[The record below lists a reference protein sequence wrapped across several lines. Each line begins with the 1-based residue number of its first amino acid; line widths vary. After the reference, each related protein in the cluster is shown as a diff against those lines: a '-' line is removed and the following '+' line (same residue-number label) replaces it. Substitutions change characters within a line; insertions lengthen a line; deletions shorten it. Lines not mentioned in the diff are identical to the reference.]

1 MAHVQRKRRK
11 WPKVIRIFI
20 TAVLLFIV
28 LLSASYLVLKIVADK
43 NGTFPGLFGVEF
55 ATEMT
60 ERMEPKIEQG
70 SFLIMKPTQENEVG
84 DVVVYTTSDDRKQ
97 YTVAEIV
104 EKDMA
109 GGIAEYHMQYV
120 NGSEKISEAVLQ
132 EQIGGKVHYAVSY
145 LGYIV
150 DFIDTIPG
158 ILTVIVLP
166 CLIIIVMEII
176 RMVRIV
182 RTNDGKEED
191 GGNDWDLEQ
200 DQMFHVD
207 NSYFSATQKKNSVF
221 PGTYFRDLSPK
232 EKELEQPQD
241 VVSQLAGINNQV
253 VRADE
258 QEQVLDRPSAPE
270 GQEKGVAEPLQKSEE
285 DSTALKQ
292 NGEGD
297 TRKILTD
304 VDRMI
309 QEILGAERVP
319 SDVIQRLKTIQS
331 EKEDSYHGLNPEIG
345 SSSIQIKFGEK
356 VPKSVSVIRENEE
369 NYLVVVTDDGETK
382 IRIDF

>member
-109 GGIAEYHMQYV
+109 GGTAEYHMQYV

-132 EQIGGKVHYAVSY
+132 EQIGRKVHYAVSY

-182 RTNDGKEED
+182 RTNDGEEED

-258 QEQVLDRPSAPE
+258 QEQVLDRAFCT
-270 GQEKGVAEPLQKSEE
+270 GRA
-285 DSTALKQ
+285 
-292 NGEGD
+292 
-297 TRKILTD
+297 RK
-304 VDRMI
+304 RSRR
-309 QEILGAERVP
+309 A
-319 SDVIQRLKTIQS
+319 
-331 EKEDSYHGLNPEIG
+331 
-345 SSSIQIKFGEK
+345 F
-356 VPKSVSVIRENEE
+356 
-369 NYLVVVTDDGETK
+369 TK
-382 IRIDF
+382 IRRRLDSAKAER

>member
-109 GGIAEYHMQYV
+109 GGTAEYHMQYV

-150 DFIDTIPG
+150 D
-158 ILTVIVLP
+158 
-166 CLIIIVMEII
+166 
-176 RMVRIV
+176 RS
-182 RTNDGKEED
+182 EE
-191 GGNDWDLEQ
+191 
-200 DQMFHVD
+200 H
-207 NSYFSATQKKNSVF
+207 TSVF
-221 PGTYFRDLSPK
+221 QSP
-232 EKELEQPQD
+232 
-241 VVSQLAGINNQV
+241 
-253 VRADE
+253 VRH
-258 QEQVLDRPSAPE
+258 RMPSSA
-270 GQEKGVAEPLQKSEE
+270 
-285 DSTALKQ
+285 
-292 NGEGD
+292 
-297 TRKILTD
+297 
-304 VDRMI
+304 
-309 QEILGAERVP
+309 
-319 SDVIQRLKTIQS
+319 
-331 EKEDSYHGLNPEIG
+331 
-345 SSSIQIKFGEK
+345 
-356 VPKSVSVIRENEE
+356 
-369 NYLVVVTDDGETK
+369 
-382 IRIDF
+382 